1 MVKKFDFIIS
11 GGGLVGCVI
20 ASALSKLKY
29 KCCLIEKDE
38 FTSDIDNKSFNPLS
52 LNYRSKLIL
61 DKFGLWKSLVG
72 DSNPINT
79 LTIKHTNNLSRVK
92 FRADEANLSS
102 LGYVMNRITMQNN
115 LRNYVL
121 ADKNIS
127 LFANTEVKEFSSAK
141 GVYDVSIS
149 NQKIKIS
156 SPNILVCDTSASKL
170 AKYVCPKREIVNYDQ
185 TSLVINV
192 SGVFDHSQTLQYFT
206 MYGILAFI
214 PYDKNTASIVLTLKN
229 KYLPFF
235 LENNKLNESKIIS
248 LFRDKIKNM
257 SINGLVGKYEMKTSR
272 ASNIERENILLLGNS
287 SYLIHTVGAQGYNL
301 ALKNIETVVDYS
313 KANFAL
319 KNKTLDSLTN
329 TINNDRHE
337 VFENVDFAINTLSK
351 DGHFSKLLSK
361 SLILSLNMYPKLKY
375 EFIKKIIGLNNYSYL
390 SVDKL

>member
-1 MVKKFDFIIS
+1 
-11 GGGLVGCVI
+11 
-20 ASALSKLKY
+20 
-29 KCCLIEKDE
+29 
-38 FTSDIDNKSFNPLS
+38 DNKSFNPLS

-257 SINGLVGKYEMKTSR
+257 
-272 ASNIERENILLLGNS
+272 
-287 SYLIHTVGAQGYNL
+287 
-301 ALKNIETVVDYS
+301 
-313 KANFAL
+313 
-319 KNKTLDSLTN
+319 
-329 TINNDRHE
+329 
-337 VFENVDFAINTLSK
+337 
-351 DGHFSKLLSK
+351 
-361 SLILSLNMYPKLKY
+361 
-375 EFIKKIIGLNNYSYL
+375 
-390 SVDKL
+390 